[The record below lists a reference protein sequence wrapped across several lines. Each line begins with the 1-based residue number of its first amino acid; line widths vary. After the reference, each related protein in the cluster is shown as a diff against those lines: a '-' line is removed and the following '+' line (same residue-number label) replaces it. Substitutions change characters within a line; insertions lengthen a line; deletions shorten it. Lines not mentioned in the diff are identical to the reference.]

1 LPGILTIAKK
11 EFTDHVSDNTFL
23 LIFGVLLIVMVA
35 GAYVHVLNVQ
45 DWAYEEILRRDVEE
59 ASIAWK
65 IYGPEFTNLV
75 AEPFSLFGIL
85 VAIVLSFNSLN
96 KERSEGSLKVLL
108 SYPISKG
115 KLIVGKLIG
124 GLLVVV
130 LVTLVSMTISF
141 SIIIYYLAIPVTIDY
156 LSRVASITFLGI
168 VLLFFYLC
176 VGTAVSVMIT
186 DASAA
191 LMGILL
197 ITVAL
202 RPDFITM
209 ILTIVSQ
216 VSNYVGVTLKL
227 PENMSYYPGRNLYW
241 DTNTRNFW
249 MLSPSESFLGFTNNI
264 FRFVNPS
271 GYPTV
276 YIPLEFEWLLPKSI
290 DLAQS
295 MVIFA
300 IVSLTVCCILFVRRE
315 VS

>member
-23 LIFGVLLIVMVA
+23 LSFGVLLIVMVA
-35 GAYVHVLNVQ
+35 GTYVHVLGVQ
-45 DWAYEEILRRDVEE
+45 DWAYQEILSRDLEE
-59 ASIAWK
+59 ASLAWK
-65 IYGPEFTNLV
+65 MYGPEFTYLI
-75 AEPFSLFGIL
+75 AEPFSFFGIL
-85 VAIVLSFNSLN
+85 VAIALSFNSLN

-124 GLLVVV
+124 GLLVVT
-130 LVTLVSMTISF
+130 LVTVVSMTICF
-141 SIIIYYLAIPVTIDY
+141 SIIIYYLGIPVTIDY
-156 LSRVASITFLGI
+156 LSRVVSVTFLGI

-186 DASAA
+186 DTSAA

-209 ILTIVSQ
+209 ILTIVSG
-216 VSNYVGVTLKL
+216 VSNYIGVTFKL
-227 PENMSYYPGRNLYW
+227 PEGISYYPGRNLYW
-241 DTNTRNFW
+241 DINTRNFW
-249 MLSPSESFLGFTNNI
+249 MMSPSESFLGFSNNI

-295 MVIFA
+295 M
-300 IVSLTVCCILFVRRE
+300 IVLVVASFVVCCILFVRRE

>member
-35 GAYVHVLNVQ
+35 GAYVFVLNIQ
-45 DWAYEEILRRDVEE
+45 DWAYQAILRRDLEE
-59 ASIAWK
+59 ASLAWK

-75 AEPFSLFGIL
+75 AEPFALFGVL

-209 ILTIVSQ
+209 LLTIVSG
-216 VSNYVGVTLKL
+216 VSNFVGITFRL
-227 PENMSYYPGRNLYW
+227 PENMSYYPGGNFYW
-241 DTNTRNFW
+241 NTNTRNFW
-249 MLSPSESFLGFTNNI
+249 ILSPPQAFLGFSSNI

-290 DLAQS
+290 DLVQS
-295 MVIFA
+295 MIVLA
-300 IVSLTVCCILFVRRE
+300 AVSLVICCILFVRRE
-315 VS
+315 IS

>member
-1 LPGILTIAKK
+1 LSGILTIAKK

-23 LIFGVLLIVMVA
+23 LIFGVLLIVMVT
-35 GAYVHVLNVQ
+35 GSYVHVLNVQ
-45 DWAYEEILRRDVEE
+45 DDAYQEILRRDLEM
-59 ASIAWK
+59 ASLSWK
-65 IYGPEFTNLV
+65 MYGPDFTYLV
-75 AEPFSLFGIL
+75 AEPFSFFGIL
-85 VAIVLSFNSLN
+85 VAIALSFNSIN
-96 KERSEGSLKVLL
+96 KERTEGSLKVLL

-115 KLIVGKLIG
+115 KLIIGKLVG
-124 GLLVVV
+124 GLLVVT
-130 LVTLVSMTISF
+130 LVTVASMTISF

-156 LSRVASITFLGI
+156 LSRVTSITLLGI

-176 VGTAVSVMIT
+176 VGTAVSVMVQDT
-186 DASAA
+186 SAA

-209 ILTIVSQ
+209 ISTIVSR
-216 VSNYVGVTLKL
+216 VSNYIGVTLKL
-227 PENMSYYPGRNLYW
+227 PENMSYYPGIHLYW
-241 DTNTRNFW
+241 DLSTRNYW
-249 MLSPSESFLGFTNNI
+249 MLSPSESFLGFSNNI

-295 MVIFA
+295 MIFFA
-300 IVSLTVCCILFVRRE
+300 VASLVLCCIFFVRRE